1 MDPLHTIIA
10 IGPLGIYLL
19 VIGML
24 QLSRRPFL
32 TTGGRDHAALAV
44 GISGLVV
51 AGPLEL
57 FMPDAPARQFG
68 GFIWVLLL
76 ALYGLGC
83 ALAILLSRPRI
94 VIYNICGDDLRPAL
108 EAVVER
114 LDPQASWAGE
124 CLVLPQLN
132 IQLHVETSSTMRIGE
147 LIAVGYRQSFQGWRR
162 LERELAA
169 ALDESPKQGLTLYG
183 AMLAFVGAGVL
194 MTVAYW
200 VVNHHQ
206 VVAQGLREMLQ
217 R

>member
-24 QLSRRPFL
+24 QLSRRPFV
-32 TTGGRDHAALAV
+32 TTGGRDYAALAV
-44 GISGLVV
+44 GICGLVV

-68 GFIWVLLL
+68 GFVWVLLL

-83 ALAILLSRPRI
+83 TLVILLSRPRI
-94 VIYNICGDDLRPAL
+94 VIYNIRGDDLRPVLA
-108 EAVVER
+108 AVVER
-114 LDPQASWAGE
+114 LDPQARWAGE
-124 CLVLPQLN
+124 CLILPQLN
-132 IQLHVETSSTMRIGE
+132 VQLHVETSGAMRIGE
-147 LIAVGYRQSFQGWRR
+147 LVAVGYRQSFQGWRR

-169 ALDESPKQGLTLYG
+169 ALNESPSQGLTLYG
-183 AMLAFVGAGVL
+183 AMLTFVGAGVL

-200 VVNHHQ
+200 VINHHQ